1 MSPRF
6 FLLDTRIFLEAL
18 LDSDPLP
25 VVIQIELMNPTNTI
39 GFSVASIWEIV
50 SSLL

>member
-1 MSPRF
+1 LNP
-6 FLLDTRIFLEAL
+6 DQ
-18 LDSDPLP
+18 LP